1 MATVLL
7 IDDEI
12 IFHRMIEHAL
22 RPLGHMVY
30 TELTGT
36 QGLEA
41 AHVLKPDVIITD
53 LNLPDISGY
62 EVTRR
67 LRRDP
72 AFAHTPIMVL
82 TSQAGLQDKLA
93 SFESGA
99 DDHITKPFEPEELI
113 ARMTVLL
120 RRMEVI
126 RHALP
131 AGEGA
136 IPTKL
141 AKIIAV
147 HSLRGGI
154 GTSTLAVNLA
164 LGLRSLWNTPTLLID
179 LVLMAGQVA
188 LLLNMPL
195 KRTWADLAGIDPLE
209 MDTEALHSII
219 ENHKSGL
226 SFIAAPTFPTDA
238 EMLSDETL
246 NVSLKL
252 LRPHYDYIVADLP
265 HDFSEVAL
273 IALDMAD
280 VVLLVL
286 APELS
291 SLRAAAAALD
301 TYTKLNYPPEKIKL
315 VLNNVFPKH
324 GLPRDRIEQALKK
337 PITLSLPYS
346 PDVLVQSINLG
357 KPILYHAPDE
367 PISILLEDFAFYLST
382 EEHKKI
388 RPEKPTQAWK
398 RVFDRF
404 MESRKAREKQ
414 SQR

>member
-22 RPLGHMVY
+22 RPLGHIIY

-41 AHVLKPDVIITD
+41 ASILKPDIIITD
-53 LNLPDISGY
+53 LNLPDLSGY

-82 TSQAGLQDKLA
+82 TSQSGLQDKLG

-99 DDHITKPFEPEELI
+99 DDHITKPFEPEELV

-120 RRMEVI
+120 RRMEAL

-131 AGEGA
+131 AGEPVE
-136 IPTKL
+136 PTKQ
-141 AKIIAV
+141 AKTIAV

-164 LGLRSLWNTPTLLID
+164 IGLRSLWNAPTMMID

-188 LLLNMPL
+188 LLMNMPL
-195 KRTWADLAGIDPLE
+195 KRTWADLAGVDPVE
-209 MDTEALHSII
+209 MDTEALQSII
-219 ENHKSGL
+219 ESHKSGL
-226 SFIAAPTFPTDA
+226 AFIAAPTFPTEA
-238 EMLSDETL
+238 EMLSDEIL

-252 LRPHYDYIVADLP
+252 LRPHYDYIIADLP
-265 HDFSEVAL
+265 HDFSEVSL
-273 IALDMAD
+273 IALDLAD
-280 VVLLVL
+280 VILLVL
-286 APELS
+286 APELAS
-291 SLRAAAAALD
+291 VRAAAAALD
-301 TYTKLNYPPEKIKL
+301 TYNKLNYPPEKIKL
-315 VLNNVFPKH
+315 VLNNVFPRH
-324 GLPRDRIEQALKK
+324 GLPRERIEQALKK
-337 PITLSLPYS
+337 PITLNLPYS
-346 PDVLVQSINLG
+346 QDILVQAINLG
-357 KPILYHAPDE
+357 KPVLYHQPDE
-367 PISILLEDFAFYLST
+367 PFASLLEDFAFFLST
-382 EEHKKI
+382 EEHKKN
-388 RPEKPTQAWK
+388 RPDKPTQAWK
-398 RVFDRF
+398 RVYDRF
-404 MESRKAREKQ
+404 MEARKAKEKQ

>member
-22 RPLGHMVY
+22 RPMGHMVY

-41 AHVLKPDVIITD
+41 ANILKPDVIITD

-99 DDHITKPFEPEELI
+99 DDHITKPFEPEELV

-131 AGEGA
+131 SGEGA
-136 IPTKL
+136 APTKM
-141 AKIIAV
+141 AKMIAV

-164 LGLRSLWNTPTLLID
+164 IGLRSLWVPFGTLQLC
-179 LVLMAGQVA
+179 
-188 LLLNMPL
+188 
-195 KRTWADLAGIDPLE
+195 
-209 MDTEALHSII
+209 
-219 ENHKSGL
+219 
-226 SFIAAPTFPTDA
+226 
-238 EMLSDETL
+238 
-246 NVSLKL
+246 
-252 LRPHYDYIVADLP
+252 
-265 HDFSEVAL
+265 
-273 IALDMAD
+273 
-280 VVLLVL
+280 
-286 APELS
+286 
-291 SLRAAAAALD
+291 
-301 TYTKLNYPPEKIKL
+301 
-315 VLNNVFPKH
+315 
-324 GLPRDRIEQALKK
+324 
-337 PITLSLPYS
+337 
-346 PDVLVQSINLG
+346 
-357 KPILYHAPDE
+357 
-367 PISILLEDFAFYLST
+367 
-382 EEHKKI
+382 
-388 RPEKPTQAWK
+388 
-398 RVFDRF
+398 
-404 MESRKAREKQ
+404 
-414 SQR
+414 